1 MFMAN
6 GVRKRIISCVLGL
19 LLLTGVSACGRN
31 RQESGD
37 SYNIYY
43 VNKEGTRVVSV
54 EYVTDTEAGD
64 REALLQEF
72 LVQLQ
77 DTAEKPEY
85 ISPLSESFQGYMLN
99 EGQMNLDF
107 NETYVNQEPILE
119 VLCRAAVVRTLTQI
133 EGIDTIT
140 FSVGNEA
147 LTDAVG
153 VPVGAMTADSFIDNA
168 GTEINAYVDAEF
180 KLYFANE
187 AGDRLVEVTRNVVY
201 NSNISME
208 RQVVEELIKGPKK
221 DSSVGGEA
229 GYPTINPAVTIL
241 SVTAKDRVCYV
252 DLSEEFLTPVDHVA
266 SETVLYSIVNS
277 LVELPGINRVQ
288 ISINGDTDVTYRD
301 NVSLTTVFER
311 NLDMVETQQ

>member
-1 MFMAN
+1 M
-6 GVRKRIISCVLGL
+6 RKKVILCVLLL
-19 LLLTGVSACGRN
+19 LLLTGVSACGQD

-37 SYNIYY
+37 SYQIYY
-43 VNKEGTRVVSV
+43 VNKEGTRVASE

-72 LVQLQ
+72 LAQLK
-77 DTAEKPEY
+77 DTADRPEY
-85 ISPLSESFQGYMLN
+85 LSPLSETFQGYMFN

-107 NETYVNQEPILE
+107 SELYRNQEPILE
-119 VLCRAAVVRTLTQI
+119 VLCRAAVVRMLTQI
-133 EGIDTIT
+133 DGIDTIT
-140 FSVGNEA
+140 FSVESET
-147 LTDAVG
+147 LMDAVG

-187 AGDRLVEVTRNVVY
+187 TGDGLVVVNRNVVY
-201 NSNISME
+201 NSNIPME

-221 DSSVGGEA
+221 DGQGGNEA
-229 GYPTINPAVTIL
+229 GYPTINPTVTIL

-252 DLSEEFLTPVDHVA
+252 DLSEEFLTPMNNVT
-266 SETVLYSIVNS
+266 SQTVLYSIVNS

-288 ISINGDTDVTYRD
+288 ISIDGNTDVTYRD

-311 NLDMVETQQ
+311 NLDLVETK